1 MMYVDNLTAVEIVAI
16 AYSEAAEWAD
26 DVLINE
32 AFEEHATDLAGHFVA
47 FMQKHI
53 FKFDIVQLEQCGHD
67 LWLTRQGHGV
77 GFWDRS
83 DDFYDSKAQRDALN
97 DYAENLGQYDDY
109 ELIPGSERWE
119 NEQAAFEE
127 VRERVGGES

>member
-1 MMYVDNLTAVEIVAI
+1 MMYVDTTTAMAIVAMSY
-16 AYSEAAEWAD
+16 AEAAEWAD
-26 DVLINE
+26 DVLVNE
-32 AFEEHATDLAGHFVA
+32 AFEDHAADLAGHFVST
-47 FMQKHI
+47 MQKHI
-53 FKFDIVQLEQCGHD
+53 FKFGSLQLEQCGHD

-83 DDFYDSKAQRDALN
+83 GDFYDSEAQRDALN
-97 DYAENLGQYDDY
+97 EYAKNLGEFWDY

-119 NEQAAFEE
+119 DEQAAFKE